1 MVLRADLKNSRSI
14 SSFSTYGKTLISPLM
29 PWTPTTLPTAM
40 VAPLLNYLQHRALI
54 YLCGCGGKYSPYR
67 LCGPSLLAY
76 DLSNVLLR
84 NGKFNDRGPL
94 ARNLRHPYLFRVVYK
109 RLCDVLNHLL
119 HRPPPHSLLF
129 YSSRFLTASGY
140 PRLLKQG
147 LYGRGGNCPVFEPL
161 GYPLVFQLYDGW
173 FLFGVVCAQNLK
185 ESPVP
190 RTTRV
195 GGNNAV
201 ERFFLGA
208 APG

>member
-40 VAPLLNYLQHRALI
+40 VAPLLNYLQCRALI
-54 YLCGCGGKYSPYR
+54 DLCGCGGKYSPY
-67 LCGPSLLAY
+67 
-76 DLSNVLLR
+76 
-84 NGKFNDRGPL
+84 
-94 ARNLRHPYLFRVVYK
+94 